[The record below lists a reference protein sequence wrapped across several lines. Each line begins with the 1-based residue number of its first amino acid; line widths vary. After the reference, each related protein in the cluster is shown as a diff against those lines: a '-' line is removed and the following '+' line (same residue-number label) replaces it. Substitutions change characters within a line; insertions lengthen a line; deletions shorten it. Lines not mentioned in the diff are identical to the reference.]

1 MSKIA
6 KTTIAL
12 MIITILSK
20 VLGFG
25 REIMLGSVYGATQY
39 ADVYLVALEIP
50 AIIIAS
56 IATAI
61 STTYIPL
68 FYDIKEECGEER
80 AMKFTNN
87 LVNIVAIMCII
98 FVLLGLIFTKSLVKV
113 IAFGFEGETLQLAV
127 KFTRVL
133 LLATLFIGIGY
144 ITTSYLQIKDNFAI
158 PGLIGLPY
166 NIIIIISIYLSVKYN
181 IYILAWGTLI
191 AYASQLIIQLPYA
204 KKNGFKYKLE
214 LNLKDKYLKEMIII
228 VTPIFIGVA
237 VNQINA
243 LIDKSLAS
251 TLAEGS
257 IAALN
262 YANKLNWFIITIFIA
277 SIASVIYPKIAEL
290 STKNKKEQLL
300 DTITTCVNTV
310 VLLVVPISVGAI
322 ILANPIVKILF
333 QRGEFDE
340 RAVKMTSIALVF
352 YSLGMLAFGLRDVLS
367 RAFYALKDT
376 KTPMINGSLAM
387 ILNILLNI
395 MLIRFM
401 GHGGLAL
408 ATSISSTVTVILL
421 FISLKRKIDGFDMS
435 KIINTLLKV
444 IVTSLIMGL
453 VTHISYIILEN
464 RLGEQFIYDIVN
476 LVISVIIGAITY
488 AIIIINMKIDEVNL
502 VIGRMNSLLY
512 KFKLKKKK

>member
-1 MSKIA
+1 MSKIV
-6 KTTIAL
+6 KTTIIL

-20 VLGFG
+20 ILGFG
-25 REIMLGSVYGATQY
+25 REIMLGSAYGATQY
-39 ADVYLVALEIP
+39 ADAYLVALEIP

-56 IATAI
+56 IATSI

-68 FYDIKEECGEER
+68 FYDIKEKCGEER
-80 AMKFTNN
+80 AMEFTNN
-87 LVNIVAIMCII
+87 LVNIVAIICVI
-98 FVLLGLIFTKSLVKV
+98 FVVLGLIFTEPLVKA
-113 IAFGFEGETLQLAV
+113 IAFGFEGETLKLAL
-127 KFTRVL
+127 KFTKIL

-144 ITTSYLQIKDNFAI
+144 ITTSYLQIKDNFTI

-166 NIIIIISIYLSVKYN
+166 NIIIIISIYLSLKNN

-191 AYASQLIIQLPYA
+191 AYASQLIIQLPYV
-204 KKNGFKYKLE
+204 KKNGFKYKLK

-277 SIASVIYPKIAEL
+277 SISSVIYPKIAEL
-290 STKNKKEQLL
+290 ATKNRKEQFL

-310 VLLVVPISVGAI
+310 VLIVVPISVGAV

-367 RAFYALKDT
+367 RVFYALKDT
-376 KTPMINGSLAM
+376 KTPMINGSVAM
-387 ILNILLNI
+387 VLNIVLNI
-395 MLIRFM
+395 ILIRFM
-401 GHGGLAL
+401 GHGGLAF
-408 ATSISSTVTVILL
+408 ATSISATITVIFL
-421 FISLKRKIDGFDMS
+421 FISLKRKIGVFDMS

-444 IVTSLIMGL
+444 LVTSLIMGL
-453 VTHISYIILEN
+453 VTSISYKILGN
-464 RLGEQFIYDIVN
+464 VFGKQFIYEI
-476 LVISVIIGAITY
+476 LKLLISVIIGAVTY
-488 AIIIINMKIDEVNL
+488 GTIIINMKIDEVNL
-502 VIGRMNSLLY
+502 VIDRVNSLLY